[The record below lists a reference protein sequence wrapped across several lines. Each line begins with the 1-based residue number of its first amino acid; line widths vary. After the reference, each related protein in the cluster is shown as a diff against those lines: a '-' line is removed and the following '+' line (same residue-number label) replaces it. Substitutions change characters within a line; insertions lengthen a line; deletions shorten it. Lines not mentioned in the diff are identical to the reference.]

1 MTHNIQFAWN
11 LYYGYENYRENSLTH
26 RRFKHSEII
35 SLVEQ
40 LKNKNIF
47 RVNKVGESVQERNI
61 FTITIGNGAKKIFCW
76 SQMHGNEPTATAAIF
91 DIMNFFLAEQH
102 FKEFKQHLLNNVT
115 LYFMPMVN
123 PDGAE
128 VFSRRNDIQI
138 DLNRDAVKQES
149 PEAKLLNKVFNSIQ
163 PEFGFNLH
171 DQSSEYSAGNSS
183 NYTALSFLA
192 PPIDFDKTVNE
203 SRTKSMLLICELY
216 NVLSEIIPGHIARY
230 EDDFEPRAFGDNFAK
245 KGSNVVLIESGAWIH
260 DREKQFLRKLNFIAL
275 LTAFKSIA
283 ENSYLKEDIDT
294 YHSIPENKKL
304 MMDFIIRNAL
314 ITKEDQNY
322 SVDVGINYEEV
333 NIPGTK
339 DFFYKAKIEDIGD
352 LSVFTGFKEFD
363 ATSLTLE
370 PGKTPEHIYD
380 SIEEVKNLDT
390 KSLLEEG
397 VTNVKLNNINPE
409 LKYSP
414 IIFNLILNNI
424 KRSEKIKEES
434 IPNFILR
441 KNGVFKYAVIN
452 GFLVSKNLSRRPEG
466 NALIF
471 GKCDE

>member
-1 MTHNIQFAWN
+1 MTHNIQFVWD
-11 LYYGYENYRENSLTH
+11 LYHGYENYKEKSLTH

-35 SLVEQ
+35 RLIEQ

-47 RVNKVGESVQERNI
+47 MVNKVGESVQRRDI
-61 FTITIGNGAKKIFCW
+61 YTITIGNGAKKIFCW

-91 DIMNFFLAEQH
+91 DIINFFLAEEH
-102 FKEFKQHLLNNVT
+102 FKEIKQRLLNSVT

-128 VFSRRNDIQI
+128 VFKRRNNIQI

-149 PEAKLLNKVFNSIQ
+149 SEAKLLNKVFNSIQ

-171 DQSSEYSAGNSS
+171 DQGSEYSAGNSS

-192 PPIDFDKTVNE
+192 PSIDFDKTVNE
-203 SRTKSMLLICELY
+203 NRTKSMLLICELF

-245 KGSNVVLIESGAWIH
+245 TGSNIVLIESGAWIH
-260 DREKQFLRKLNFIAL
+260 DREKQFLRKLNFVVL

-283 ENSYLKEDIDT
+283 EDSYLKEDIDT

-314 ITKEDQNY
+314 ITIEGKDY

-333 NIPGTK
+333 NISRTK
-339 DFFYKAKIEDIGD
+339 EFYYKAKIEDIGD

-363 ATSLTLE
+363 AKGLTLE
-370 PGKTPEHIYD
+370 PGKTSEQTYS
-380 SIEEVKNLDT
+380 SIEEVK
-390 KSLLEEG
+390 SLNIVALLKEG
-397 VTNVKLNNINPE
+397 ITNVKLNTNNSE
-409 LKYSP
+409 FKYSP
-414 IIFNLILNNI
+414 VIFNLILYNI
-424 KRSEKIKEES
+424 ERSEEIKEEA

-441 KNGVFKYAVIN
+441 KNGVFRYAVIN
-452 GFLVSKNLSRRPEG
+452 GFLISEDPTGRTEG
-466 NALIF
+466 NALVF
-471 GKCDE
+471 GKYNE